1 MKEWVESFQGRITR
15 CPRVLLWPL
24 GGAYHP
30 SLVTYQNPGEEGPS
44 SFWGSRVAGS
54 QDPDSRAFAHTLLL
68 LLPSLLS
75 TAPTPPRKSLF

>member
-15 CPRVLLWPL
+15 CPRGLLWPL

-30 SLVTYQNPGEEGPS
+30 SLVAYQNPGEEGPS

-68 LLPSLLS
+68 SSLLS
-75 TAPTPPRKSLF
+75 TAPPPPRKTLF